1 MKNKIT
7 SSILLLVPLFVFG
20 QTIDN
25 FDALPEADYWGYE
38 ISENADSTLSFV
50 NVSYV
55 TDPVTEGDGAMQLD
69 YSAHNIEAWGGYAK
83 IFHMLGGSDDES
95 GSPIEGTWKM
105 APEAGALMVG
115 PAANDGSWWS
125 NSEDDVVTRACYFDD
140 EYVFNADGS
149 FNNVLQDT
157 TWLETWQGV
166 AADGCGTPVAPH
178 DGSNA
183 ATWEFDSGAGTV
195 TLDGVG
201 AYLGLP
207 KAWNGGELSD
217 PADAPDSI
225 IYNITLSDNN
235 NTMTLVIEC
244 GTGVFWTFKLVADEE
259 APVLSGTWKMAPEAG
274 ALMVGPA
281 ANDGSWWSNSE
292 DDVVTRA
299 CYFDD
304 EYVFSA
310 DGSFQNVLQDTTW
323 LETWQGVTADGCGT
337 PVAPHDGS
345 NAATWE
351 YNAGTGT
358 VTLTGVGAYLGLPKA
373 WNGGELSDPADA
385 PESITYNATLSDNN
399 TTMTLVIECGTGVF
413 WTFKLVADDSQQA
426 IAYEW
431 DNENVWDTAF
441 DWDATFDNGT
451 ALFSMLPDEGAVWD
465 WSGYDSISFSYYNS
479 IPQSLADRIHLRL
492 NLSDYGDVA
501 DPANYDG
508 LGEYYY
514 SFHYILD
521 NASGWNTITM
531 PLERTDDWAGVG
543 FNLTGWAGD
552 PGNGD
557 LDKHAIAGFHLEFS
571 ISGGG
576 DGDYSEGTII
586 LDDFKLTGTKNVLT
600 NPGFELA
607 DEQDDGFG
615 WGAAM
620 GGGHAEVVTDASV
633 AYNGDNYLSIG
644 VDDANWA
651 VFYTEDSIPA
661 QFGETWRFSG
671 YGVDLAGDGGG
682 AAFKLE
688 AKDAGGTVLGTTGD
702 VALAMTNDW
711 ENHSIEF
718 VMPEGTVQMA
728 AVIVASRWD
737 GVACDFAFDD
747 MFLMSMGVLDVIPPV
762 AVTGVSATPYSYYN
776 LVTWT
781 DNDGEEGETYNVYAS
796 TEPITDSLSLSTADV
811 VGTNVLEGTQAA
823 VHYLHNPLEDADVT
837 YYYAVVCKDGSNNV
851 GEPGSSDDPIT
862 NTAKG
867 VPTISLTPP
876 AAFAADG
883 DLSEWYDSG
892 IVPFELGATDNS
904 YGTPHL
910 GFGAVDDDNDLYGT
924 IFTAVDDDYFYLA
937 AEIMDNVV
945 NNDDSGGWWTA
956 DVVQLC
962 FGFYD
967 QRGPKHVGMQ
977 RGAEP
982 DYKMYFT
989 PAGANSDNGAGVLA
1003 EHGDGNYFH
1012 EVYDPDYVF
1021 EFRMSLDSILIDD
1034 DVRLIPTA
1042 GMRTPFEPMVYDN
1055 DGDGLEAIM
1064 VLSHTNDDNAHQ
1076 TCEVWSNTWIGGS
1089 SVGIGDEILPLTY
1102 ALHPNYPNP
1111 FNPVTNI
1118 QFTIPEQ
1125 ADVKLQI
1132 YNVLGRQVDV
1142 LVNETLPIGHHKILW
1157 NPKNLSSGV
1166 YFYKLEAG
1174 SFMKT
1179 RKMILLK

>member
-7 SSILLLVPLFVFG
+7 SSILLLIPLFVFG
-20 QTIDN
+20 QAIDN
-25 FDALPEADYWGYE
+25 FDALPDADYWGYE

-50 NVSYV
+50 NVSYI
-55 TDPVTEGDGAMQLD
+55 TDPVTEGAGAMQLD

-83 IFHMLGGSDDES
+83 IFHMLGGGDDEA

-115 PAANDGSWWS
+115 PAPNNGDWWS
-125 NSEDDVVTRACYFDD
+125 NSA
-140 EYVFNADGS
+140 
-149 FNNVLQDT
+149 
-157 TWLETWQGV
+157 
-166 AADGCGTPVAPH
+166 
-178 DGSNA
+178 
-183 ATWEFDSGAGTV
+183 
-195 TLDGVG
+195 
-201 AYLGLP
+201 
-207 KAWNGGELSD
+207 
-217 PADAPDSI
+217 
-225 IYNITLSDNN
+225 
-235 NTMTLVIEC
+235 
-244 GTGVFWTFKLVADEE
+244 
-259 APVLSGTWKMAPEAG
+259 
-274 ALMVGPA
+274 
-281 ANDGSWWSNSE
+281 

-310 DGSFQNVLQDTTW
+310 DGSFQNVLQDTSW
-323 LETWQGVTADGCGT
+323 IEGWQGGTDACGT

-351 YNAGTGT
+351 YNAGTGS

-373 WNGGELSDPADA
+373 YNGGELSDPANA
-385 PESITYNATLSDNN
+385 PASITYSATLSDNNNTMTLVIECATGVFWTFKLVADVDEDVPLLSGTWKMAPEAGALMVGPAPNNGDWWSNSADDVVTRACYFDDEYVFSADGSFQNVLQDTSWIEGWQGGTDACGTPVAPHDGSNAATWEYNAGTGSVTLTGVGAYLGLPKAYNGGELSDPANAPASITYSATLSDNN
-399 TTMTLVIECGTGVF
+399 TTMTLVIECATGVF

-426 IAYEW
+426 VAYEW
-431 DNENVWDTAF
+431 NNENVWETAF
-441 DWDATFDNGT
+441 NWDATFDNGT

-521 NASGWNTITM
+521 NASGWNTVTM
-531 PLERTDDWAGVG
+531 PLERTDDWAGAG
-543 FNLTGWAGD
+543 FNLTGWSGD
-552 PGNGD
+552 AGNGE
-557 LDKHAIAGFHLEFS
+557 LDTDAIAGFHLEFS

-576 DGDYSEGTII
+576 DGDYSQGTII
-586 LDDFKLTGTKNVLT
+586 LDDLKLTGTKNVLS
-600 NPGFELA
+600 NPGFELT
-607 DEQDDGFG
+607 DGQDDGFG

-620 GGGHAEVVTDASV
+620 GGGHAEIVTDASV

-671 YGVDLAGDGGG
+671 YGMDLAGDGSG
-682 AAFKLE
+682 AALKLE
-688 AKDAGGTVLGTTGD
+688 AKDAGGTVLGSIEETI
-702 VALAMTNDW
+702 AITNDW

-718 VMPEGTVQMA
+718 VMPQGTVQMA

-762 AVTGVSATPYSYYN
+762 AVTGVGATPYSYYN

-781 DNDGEEGETYNVYAS
+781 DNDGEEGEKYNVYAS
-796 TEPITDSLSLSTADV
+796 TEPITDSLSISTADV
-811 VGTNVLEGTQAA
+811 VATNVLEGTQAA
-823 VHYLHNPLEDADVT
+823 VHYLHNPLEDSDVT

-876 AAFAADG
+876 TAFVADG

-892 IVPFELGATDNS
+892 IVPFELGATENS

-937 AEIMDNVV
+937 AEIVDNVV

-967 QRGPKHVGMQ
+967 QLGPKHVGMQ

-1003 EHGDGNYFH
+1003 THGDGNYFH
-1012 EVYDPDYVF
+1012 EVFNPDYAF
-1021 EFRMSLDSILIDD
+1021 EFRISLDSILIDD
-1034 DVRLIPTA
+1034 DVRLIPA
-1042 GMRTPFEPMVYDN
+1042 DGIRTPFEPMVYDN

-1089 SVGIGDEILPLTY
+1089 TVGVGDEIIPLTY
-1102 ALHPNYPNP
+1102 ALNQNYPNP
-1111 FNPVTNI
+1111 FNPITNI

-1125 ADVKLQI
+1125 ADVKLRI

-1142 LVNETLPIGHHKILW
+1142 LVNETLPIGHHQILW
-1157 NPKNLSSGV
+1157 NPRNLSSGV

-1174 SFMKT
+1174 SFIKT

>member
-651 VFYTEDSIPA
+651 IFYTEDSIPA

-796 TEPITDSLSLSTADV
+796 TEPITDSLSLSTA
-811 VGTNVLEGTQAA
+811 
-823 VHYLHNPLEDADVT
+823 
-837 YYYAVVCKDGSNNV
+837 
-851 GEPGSSDDPIT
+851 
-862 NTAKG
+862 
-867 VPTISLTPP
+867 
-876 AAFAADG
+876 
-883 DLSEWYDSG
+883 
-892 IVPFELGATDNS
+892 
-904 YGTPHL
+904 
-910 GFGAVDDDNDLYGT
+910 
-924 IFTAVDDDYFYLA
+924 
-937 AEIMDNVV
+937 
-945 NNDDSGGWWTA
+945 
-956 DVVQLC
+956 
-962 FGFYD
+962 
-967 QRGPKHVGMQ
+967 
-977 RGAEP
+977 
-982 DYKMYFT
+982 
-989 PAGANSDNGAGVLA
+989 
-1003 EHGDGNYFH
+1003 
-1012 EVYDPDYVF
+1012 
-1021 EFRMSLDSILIDD
+1021 
-1034 DVRLIPTA
+1034 
-1042 GMRTPFEPMVYDN
+1042 
-1055 DGDGLEAIM
+1055 
-1064 VLSHTNDDNAHQ
+1064 
-1076 TCEVWSNTWIGGS
+1076 
-1089 SVGIGDEILPLTY
+1089 
-1102 ALHPNYPNP
+1102 
-1111 FNPVTNI
+1111 
-1118 QFTIPEQ
+1118 
-1125 ADVKLQI
+1125 
-1132 YNVLGRQVDV
+1132 
-1142 LVNETLPIGHHKILW
+1142 
-1157 NPKNLSSGV
+1157 
-1166 YFYKLEAG
+1166 
-1174 SFMKT
+1174 
-1179 RKMILLK
+1179 

>member
-50 NVSYV
+50 NVSYI
-55 TDPVTEGDGAMQLD
+55 TDPVTEGAGAMQLD

-83 IFHMLGGSDDES
+83 IFHMLGGGDDEA

-115 PAANDGSWWS
+115 PAPNNGDWWS
-125 NSEDDVVTRACYFDD
+125 NSA
-140 EYVFNADGS
+140 
-149 FNNVLQDT
+149 
-157 TWLETWQGV
+157 
-166 AADGCGTPVAPH
+166 
-178 DGSNA
+178 
-183 ATWEFDSGAGTV
+183 
-195 TLDGVG
+195 
-201 AYLGLP
+201 
-207 KAWNGGELSD
+207 
-217 PADAPDSI
+217 
-225 IYNITLSDNN
+225 
-235 NTMTLVIEC
+235 
-244 GTGVFWTFKLVADEE
+244 
-259 APVLSGTWKMAPEAG
+259 
-274 ALMVGPA
+274 
-281 ANDGSWWSNSE
+281 

-310 DGSFQNVLQDTTW
+310 DGSFQNVLQDTSW
-323 LETWQGVTADGCGT
+323 IEGWQGGTDACGVTVYPHDGSNAATYAYDTGAGTVTLTGVGAYLGLPKAYNGGELSDPADAPASITYSATLSDNNNTMTLVIECAAGVFWTFKLVADVDEDVPLLSGTWMMAPEAGALMVGPAPNNGDWWSNSADDVVTRACYFDDEYVFSADGSFQNVLQDTSWIEGWQGGTDACGT

-351 YNAGTGT
+351 YNAGTGS

-373 WNGGELSDPADA
+373 YNGGELSDPANA
-385 PESITYNATLSDNN
+385 PASITYSATLSDNN
-399 TTMTLVIECGTGVF
+399 TTMTLVIECATGVF

-426 IAYEW
+426 VAYEW
-431 DNENVWDTAF
+431 NNENVWETAF
-441 DWDATFDNGT
+441 NWDATFDNGT

-479 IPQSLADRIHLRL
+479 IPQSLTDRVHLRF

-521 NASGWNTITM
+521 NASGWNTVTM
-531 PLERTDDWAGVG
+531 PLERTDDWAGAG
-543 FNLTGWAGD
+543 FNLTGWSGD
-552 PGNGD
+552 AGNGE
-557 LDKHAIAGFHLEFS
+557 LDTDAIAGFHLEFS

-576 DGDYSEGTII
+576 DGDYSQGTII
-586 LDDFKLTGTKNVLT
+586 LDDLKLTGTKNVLS
-600 NPGFELA
+600 NPGFELT
-607 DEQDDGFG
+607 DGQDDGFG

-620 GGGHAEVVTDASV
+620 GGGHAEIVTDASV

-671 YGVDLAGDGGG
+671 YGMDLAGDGSG
-682 AAFKLE
+682 AALKLE
-688 AKDAGGTVLGTTGD
+688 AKDAGGTVLGSIEETI
-702 VALAMTNDW
+702 AITNDW

-718 VMPEGTVQMA
+718 VMPQGTVQMA

-762 AVTGVSATPYSYYN
+762 AVTGVGATPYSYYN

-781 DNDGEEGETYNVYAS
+781 DNDGEEGEKYNVYAS
-796 TEPITDSLSLSTADV
+796 TEPITDSLSISTADV
-811 VGTNVLEGTQAA
+811 VATNVLEGTQAA
-823 VHYLHNPLEDADVT
+823 VHYLHNPLEDSDVT

-876 AAFAADG
+876 TAFVADG

-892 IVPFELGATDNS
+892 IVPFELGATENS

-937 AEIMDNVV
+937 AEIVDNVV

-967 QRGPKHVGMQ
+967 QLGPKHVGMQ

-1003 EHGDGNYFH
+1003 THGDGNYFH
-1012 EVYDPDYVF
+1012 EVFNPDYAF
-1021 EFRMSLDSILIDD
+1021 EFRISLDSILIDD
-1034 DVRLIPTA
+1034 DVRLIPA
-1042 GMRTPFEPMVYDN
+1042 DGIRTPFEPMVYDN

-1089 SVGIGDEILPLTY
+1089 TVGVGDEIIPLTY
-1102 ALHPNYPNP
+1102 ALNQNYPNP
-1111 FNPVTNI
+1111 FNPITNI

-1125 ADVKLQI
+1125 ADVKLRI

-1142 LVNETLPIGHHKILW
+1142 LVNETLPIGHHQILW
-1157 NPKNLSSGV
+1157 NPRNLSSGV

-1174 SFMKT
+1174 SFIKT